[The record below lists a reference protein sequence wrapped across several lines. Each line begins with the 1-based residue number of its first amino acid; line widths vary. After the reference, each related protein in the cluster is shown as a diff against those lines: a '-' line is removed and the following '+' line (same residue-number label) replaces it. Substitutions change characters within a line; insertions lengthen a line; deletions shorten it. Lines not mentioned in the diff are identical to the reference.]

1 MTESLSEYEQ
11 PDATDFSDATL
22 ESDQTIVE
30 GEGLLARL
38 ESEDQSL
45 ETAVDAKY
53 GENFSERVKEYCGAK
68 WQKLLE
74 QGDGFITWAEQ
85 KGLPLPRSKVGMRTL
100 AGVTGVAGTAVPG
113 LGVLLPVAYILWK
126 RSAGLS
132 TEDNA
137 PSTLQYA

>member
-1 MTESLSEYEQ
+1 MTELPEYQ
-11 PDATDFSDATL
+11 QIDTSDFSDATL

-38 ESEDQSL
+38 ESEDRSL
-45 ETAVDAKY
+45 EAEVSIKY
-53 GENFSERVKEYCGAK
+53 GEKFSELAKEYCGQK

-85 KGLPLPRSKVGMRTL
+85 KGLPLPQSKVGMRTL
-100 AGVTGVAGTAVPG
+100 AGATGAVGTAVPG

-126 RSAGLS
+126 RSASLS
-132 TEDNA
+132 TKDSA
-137 PSTLQYA
+137 PSTLQYG